1 MKQHEGI
8 RSKGRFAWSAMAAA
22 LLLVVAVSTAVP
34 QATQTTGDQTQS
46 SAQYFQT
53 LEGVWQF
60 IQRNYVD
67 KVDPKVLY
75 QGAMKGMF
83 DSLGDPY
90 SVFLDDKLMGGLND
104 TLEGSFG
111 GVGLYISKQA
121 PDPRFP
127 ADSPRYIEI
136 VSPIEDTPGWRAG
149 FKPGDLIMKID
160 GQSTVPM
167 SADDAMAK
175 IRGTVGTKV
184 TLHILRG
191 KSAEL
196 DIAVTRAVI
205 EVPAVRKGIIPT
217 PKGNIGY
224 IRIIDF
230 TPQAVT
236 RVKDAIDSF
245 DKDGYRA
252 LILDVRSNPGGLLQS
267 AVQIADFFIPS
278 GTIVSTIGRIPQEDS
293 VEKANNS
300 AIVALDKPM
309 IVLIDHGSA
318 SASEILSGALK
329 DQKRALLIGD
339 RSYGKGVVQRV
350 YPIDNSTGFK
360 LTVSRYYTPSG
371 GSINKT
377 GITPDIVSKDPEL
390 TDAETA
396 AVQKLIDSGKL
407 ANFADANPKA
417 TIAER
422 NAFAAGLVKDGVK
435 LPLRTVELLV
445 KNELSRNDVTTPFD
459 LEFDTALQTAV
470 ATIDRPDYA
479 ELLAKAQTVKE
490 HADEEAATAAATAA
504 TAAATSA
511 TGAASGNAS
520 SAGGAPAASPKK

>member
-1 MKQHEGI
+1 
-8 RSKGRFAWSAMAAA
+8 MAAG
-22 LLLVVAVSTAVP
+22 LLLVVAISIAVP
-34 QATQTTGDQTQS
+34 RAAAQTTIDQSQS
-46 SAQYFQT
+46 SVQYFQT

-83 DSLGDPY
+83 DALGDPY

-121 PDPRFP
+121 PDPRLP
-127 ADSPRYIEI
+127 ADAPRYIEI
-136 VSPIEDTPGWRAG
+136 VSPIENTPGWRAG

-160 GQSTVPM
+160 GESTVPM

-175 IRGTVGTKV
+175 IRGKPDTKV

-191 KSAEL
+191 KSAEF
-196 DIAVTRAVI
+196 DISVARAII

-236 RVKDAIDSF
+236 RVKDAIESF
-245 DKDGYRA
+245 DKNGGYRA

-300 AIVALDKPM
+300 AIVPTDKPM
-309 IVLIDHGSA
+309 VVLIDRGSA

-329 DQKRALLIGD
+329 DQKRALIIGE

-377 GITPDIVSKDPEL
+377 GITPDISAKDPEL
-390 TDAETA
+390 SDAETA
-396 AVQKLIDSGKL
+396 EAQKLINSGKI

-417 TIAER
+417 TVEQR
-422 NAFAAGLVKDGVK
+422 NAFATELIKSGYK
-435 LPLRTVELLV
+435 LPLRTVELLI
-445 KNELSRNDVTTPFD
+445 KNELTRDDVTTPFD
-459 LEFDTALQTAV
+459 LEFDTALQV
-470 ATIDRPDYA
+470 AISTIDRPDFA
-479 ELLAKAQTVKE
+479 GLLAKAQTVKE
-490 HADEEAATAAATAA
+490 HADEEAAAAKTANVKGSDQAATAP
-504 TAAATSA
+504 AATP
-511 TGAASGNAS
+511 T
-520 SAGGAPAASPKK
+520 P

>member
-1 MKQHEGI
+1 MQHEDK
-8 RSKGRFAWSAMAAA
+8 RSKGRIAWSAVTGMMVLIIAASIAVPRAAA
-22 LLLVVAVSTAVP
+22 QTATDQP
-34 QATQTTGDQTQS
+34 QNS
-46 SAQYFQT
+46 YQYFQT

-121 PDPRFP
+121 PDPRLP
-127 ADSPRYIEI
+127 AEAPRYIEI
-136 VSPIEDTPGWRAG
+136 VSPIEDTPGWKAG

-160 GQSTVPM
+160 GESTVPM

-175 IRGTVGTKV
+175 IRGKPGTKV
-184 TLHILRG
+184 LLHILRG

-196 DIAVTRAVI
+196 DISVSRAII
-205 EVPAVRKGIIPT
+205 EVPSVRKGIIPT
-217 PKGNIGY
+217 AKGDIGY

-236 RVKDAIDSF
+236 RVQDAIASF
-245 DKDGYRA
+245 DKTGYRA
-252 LILDVRSNPGGLLQS
+252 LIIDVRSNPGGLLQS
-267 AVQIADFFIPS
+267 AVQIADFFLS
-278 GTIVSTIGRIPQEDS
+278 HGTIVSTIGRIPQENS
-293 VEKANNS
+293 VETATPPLLVP
-300 AIVALDKPM
+300 ADKP
-309 IVLIDHGSA
+309 IVVLIDHGSA

-329 DQKRALLIGD
+329 DQKRALVIGQ

-350 YPIDNSTGFK
+350 YPIDDTTGFK

-371 GSINKT
+371 GSIDKT
-377 GITPDIVSKDPEL
+377 GITPDIVAKDPEL
-390 TDAETA
+390 SDAETA
-396 AVQKLIDSGKL
+396 EAQNLVNSGKI
-407 ANFADANPKA
+407 ANFVDANPRA
-417 TIAER
+417 TVEQR
-422 NAFAAGLVKDGVK
+422 NAFAQSLIKGGVE
-435 LPLRTVELLV
+435 LPLRMVELLI
-445 KNELSRNDVTTPFD
+445 KEELTRNDVSTPFD
-459 LEFDTALQTAV
+459 LEFDTALQVAI

-479 ELLAKAQTVKE
+479 SLLAKAQTVKE
-490 HADEEAATAAATAA
+490 ENQAEEAAKTTAKAADQGA
-504 TAAATSA
+504 T
-511 TGAASGNAS
+511 TGAALP
-520 SAGGAPAASPKK
+520 APAPTN

>member
-1 MKQHEGI
+1 MKQHQGI
-8 RSKGRFAWSAMAAA
+8 RSKGSFAWSAMAAG
-22 LLLVVAVSTAVP
+22 LLLIMTISIAVP
-34 QATQTTGDQTQS
+34 RAAAQTTNDQTQS
-46 SAQYFQT
+46 SVQYFQT

-67 KVDPKVLY
+67 KVDPKILY

-83 DSLGDPY
+83 DALGDPY

-121 PDPRFP
+121 PDPRLP
-127 ADSPRYIEI
+127 ADTPRYIEI
-136 VSPIEDTPGWRAG
+136 VSPIEDTPGWKAG

-160 GQSTVPM
+160 GESTVPM

-175 IRGTVGTKV
+175 IRGKPGTKV

-196 DIAVTRAVI
+196 DISVARAII

-217 PKGNIGY
+217 PKGDIGY

-245 DKDGYRA
+245 DKTGYRA

-300 AIVALDKPM
+300 AIVAPDKPM
-309 IVLIDHGSA
+309 VVLIDHGSA

-329 DQKRALLIGD
+329 DQKRALIIGD

-350 YPIDNSTGFK
+350 YPIDDSTGFK

-377 GITPDIVSKDPEL
+377 GITPDISAKDPEL
-390 TDAETA
+390 SDAETA
-396 AVQKLIDSGKL
+396 EAQKLINSGKI

-417 TIAER
+417 TVAQR
-422 NAFAAGLVKDGVK
+422 NAFAAEIVKSGVK
-435 LPLRTVELLV
+435 LPLRTLELLI
-445 KNELSRNDVTTPFD
+445 KNELMRDDVTTPFD
-459 LEFDTALQTAV
+459 LEFDTALQV
-470 ATIDRPDYA
+470 AISTIDRPDYA
-479 ELLAKAQTVKE
+479 ELLAKAQTVKQ
-490 HADEEAATAAATAA
+490 HADEEAAAAKAGDKTAA
-504 TAAATSA
+504 TA
-511 TGAASGNAS
+511 
-520 SAGGAPAASPKK
+520 PAASSTN